1 MADPSLGLENH
12 AWPEG
17 DRDYENQEH
26 GYEIFYLFML
36 ENNHEDKLC
45 TMKYWDV
52 VGGSQPQHSR
62 GRIPLNS
69 HDLKED
75 WDYGNQE
82 LVCEIFL
89 NHTW

>member
-36 ENNHEDKLC
+36 ENNREDKLC
-45 TMKYWDV
+45 AMKYWDV
-52 VGGSQPQHSR
+52 VGHSHSTAEEGS
-62 GRIPLNS
+62 
-69 HDLKED
+69 
-75 WDYGNQE
+75 
-82 LVCEIFL
+82 F
-89 NHTW
+89 